1 MWPLSPLKKKAA
13 TKPSILDMDF
23 PDDEDDDEYNP
34 ENDMEVSGP
43 LERIS
48 FSFVYFSIYSCQ
60 TQVIYLV

>member
-23 PDDEDDDEYNP
+23 PEDEDDDEYNP

-48 FSFVYFSIYSCQ
+48 FSFVYFSN
-60 TQVIYLV
+60 